1 MKRILSIFL
10 IILLFC
16 VTILNGETKR
26 INKKALRRM
35 IKHMTTIKN
44 LLRNLQLDRDL
55 QADGSSSE
63 SESSESESSGS
74 ESSGSD
80 PSGSEPSGSEP
91 SGSEPSGSESSG
103 SEGSG
108 SEGSEGSG
116 SEASEGS
123 ESEGSEGSKSEASEG
138 SGSEASEGSGSEAS
152 EGSESEASEGSESEA
167 SEGSE
172 SQSLE
177 ESESSPSSPNITA
190 PLTANPD
197 FTGRRRTRIN
207 ILAFNS
213 FKRGNKSISFV
224 VFFLFTQP
232 PFYRIIT
239 FILTIRYFKRNR
251 FRYLQEDK
259 NETVTCNAQS
269 DITEGKNARYSC
281 HSSINGNSDDI
292 EQVAIADINIPGVS
306 SLEEIS
312 FNDEALLASSN
323 LQNFVDEVNN
333 MYDLK
338 NGELKYSNNYF
349 VIKGDIDDY
358 QGKTDDEF
366 RLRVYDNSSGI
377 GILKNASCSVQSI
390 TNKKY
395 QFKCTSDKD
404 IDGYIHLASMYDD
417 NKNAINLYM
426 NEGNETL
433 SFKGNGNN
441 GNIQRSNPIYKKSS
455 SGLSGGAIAGIVIA
469 CAVVLIIASIIAMML
484 RKPSVPIKNN
494 SSITELRS
502 IDNYTQ

>member
-10 IILLFC
+10 IMLLFC
-16 VTILNGETKR
+16 VTKLNGEDRK
-26 INKKALRRM
+26 INEKALRRM

-55 QADGSSSE
+55 TEDSS
-63 SESSESESSGS
+63 SSESESSGS

-80 PSGSEPSGSEP
+80 PSGSES

-138 SGSEASEGSGSEAS
+138 SESEASEGSG
-152 EGSESEASEGSESEA
+152 SEA

-177 ESESSPSSPNITA
+177 ESESSPSTNSTT
-190 PLTANPD
+190 PLTANPY
-197 FTGRRRTRIN
+197 FEKHKPRRIN
-207 ILAFNS
+207 ILS
-213 FKRGNKSISFV
+213 FSSFRGPFSSSRIEFV
-224 VFFLFTQP
+224 VFILFKGSP
-232 PFYRIIT
+232 IGEIIE
-239 FILTIRYFKRNR
+239 FILTIRYIRLR
-251 FRYLQEDK
+251 GLRYLQEEK
-259 NETVTCNAQS
+259 NETATCTPVS
-269 DITEGKNARYSC
+269 DKIEGKNIKYSC
-281 HSSINGNSDDI
+281 TSSKDGNSQI
-292 EQVAIADINIPGVS
+292 EQVAIVDLKIDNQTVRFEDINFS
-306 SLEEIS
+306 
-312 FNDEALLASSN
+312 DEALLAASN
-323 LQNFVDEVNN
+323 LQNFTKTIDE

-338 NGELKYSNNYF
+338 NGTLKVNPNKYF
-349 VIKGDIDDY
+349 DIKGDIDDDRY
-358 QGKTDDEF
+358 QGKVGEE
-366 RLRVYDNSSGI
+366 LMLSVVDNSTGQDTI
-377 GILKNASCSVQSI
+377 KNASCKIQKV
-390 TNKKY
+390 TNKNY
-395 QFKCTSDKD
+395 ELRCTSGEL
-404 IDGYIHLASMYDD
+404 INGYIHLASMYDD
-417 NKNAINLYM
+417 NKAINLYM
-426 NEGNETL
+426 KDEVGSL
-433 SFKGNGNN
+433 SYDGRGSD
-441 GNIQRSNPIYKKSS
+441 GSPTIRSNPTYKKSS

>member
-1 MKRILSIFL
+1 MLIFY
-10 IILLFC
+10 
-16 VTILNGETKR
+16 VTTLNGETRR
-26 INKKALRRM
+26 INEKALRRM
-35 IKHMTTIKN
+35 IKHMSAIKN
-44 LLRNLQLDRDL
+44 IMRNLQFERNLANGD
-55 QADGSSSE
+55 
-63 SESSESESSGS
+63 SESSGSDDSESSGSGDSESSGSGDSESSGTGSEGSESSGS
-74 ESSGSD
+74 E
-80 PSGSEPSGSEP
+80 
-91 SGSEPSGSESSG
+91 GSESSGSEGSEGSGSEG

-123 ESEGSEGSKSEASEG
+123 G
-138 SGSEASEGSGSEAS
+138 
-152 EGSESEASEGSESEA
+152 SEA

-213 FKRGNKSISFV
+213 FKRGNKSISFA

-281 HSSINGNSDDI
+281 NSSINGNSDDI
-292 EQVAIADINIPGVS
+292 EQVAIVDINIP
-306 SLEEIS
+306 SLEEINFS
-312 FNDEALLASSN
+312 DEALLASSN

-358 QGKTDDEF
+358 QGKPEDEF

-404 IDGYIHLASMYDD
+404 IDGYVHLASMYDD

>member
-1 MKRILSIFL
+1 MKRILSLFL
-10 IILLFC
+10 IMLLFC
-16 VTILNGETKR
+16 VTTLNGDAKKINEKTLR
-26 INKKALRRM
+26 IM
-35 IKHMTTIKN
+35 MKHMTTIKK
-44 LLRNLQLDRDL
+44 LLRNLQLYREL
-55 QADGSSSE
+55 SSSE
-63 SESSESESSGS
+63 GSEGSGS
-74 ESSGSD
+74 EG
-80 PSGSEPSGSEP
+80 SGSEGSGSEG
-91 SGSEPSGSESSG
+91 SGSEGSGSEGSGSEGSGSEGSEESGSEG

-116 SEASEGS
+116 SEGSEGS
-123 ESEGSEGSKSEASEG
+123 GSEGSEGSGSEG
-138 SGSEASEGSGSEAS
+138 SEGSGSEGSEESGSEASEGSG
-152 EGSESEASEGSESEA
+152 
-167 SEGSE
+167 

-190 PLTANPD
+190 PLTANND

-213 FKRGNKSISFV
+213 FKRGNKSISFA

-239 FILTIRYFKRNR
+239 FILTIRYFRRNR

-259 NETVTCNAQS
+259 NETVTCKAQS

-281 HSSINGNSDDI
+281 DSSINGNSGDI
-292 EQVAIADINIPGVS
+292 EQVAIVDINIPGVS
-306 SLEEIS
+306 SLEEINFS
-312 FNDEALLASSN
+312 DEALIASSN

-333 MYDLK
+333 IYDLK

-349 VIKGDIDDY
+349 VIKGDVDDY